1 MSPPVEVH
9 QGRCGGRAVCVCGGG
24 RGGGQVMHCKNQ
36 GNSEC
41 LFLAIVHC
49 ITMQVAEHGLSE
61 QTSQPCNLATICLAR
76 APISDHFARAL
87 P

>member
-1 MSPPVEVH
+1 MNVTHRRGTSRKV
-9 QGRCGGRAVCVCGGG
+9 RRAGGVGV
-24 RGGGQVMHCKNQ
+24 GGGQVMHCKNQ

>member
-1 MSPPVEVH
+1 MSPTVEVH
-9 QGRCGGRAVCVCGGG
+9 QGRCGGRVGWG
-24 RGGGQVMHCKNQ
+24 RGGQVMHCKNQ

-49 ITMQVAEHGLSE
+49 ITMQVAEHGLTE
-61 QTSQPCNLATICLAR
+61 QTSQPCNLATICFAR